1 MKVVQSKVK
10 DVDVISGTEATN
22 QVNFELSEAD
32 LKSFQKKWQD
42 HKTNYIKNHSTK
54 DMVYENGSA
63 LALLYKEVQRLN
75 DLLTTNLKRN
85 EQN

>member
-22 QVNFELSEAD
+22 QVNSELSEAD